1 MDVEMEESKEAGD
14 FEMDHSPVFG
24 QNPDE
29 KEAKPD
35 FDVRTKANPTSNQH
49 NQSLGFETMYSSSLK
64 SN

>member
-1 MDVEMEESKEAGD
+1 MEESKDARD

-24 QNPDE
+24 QDLDE
-29 KEAKPD
+29 NEAKPD
-35 FDVRTKANPTSNQH
+35 VDARTLAKPTLNQH